1 MRSHQKFFSVAV
13 LGMLGTW
20 ALLAAVGCQ
29 GEPFIRINLDGRN
42 PEITKIQF
50 TGTIGK
56 KSITK
61 EFSKN
66 SDLSLITVSLPE
78 GTRGTLEV
86 SIKGFLADGCKTA
99 EGSKSIAITDD
110 KVNDDVRIQ
119 MHEISKCGKGLYTL
133 KTSKDTPFFG
143 QITSDPPGIDC
154 GNVCSASFLE
164 GTAVKLTA
172 IPKPGTTFTGWS
184 NVPSCGS
191 KPTCDVTIKSDL
203 TVQAVFSGCTGWCNE
218 TPLSSIKTLYGIH
231 GQDTSSIVAVGAAGT
246 ILTWDG
252 SDWTSN
258 IGVTTATLRGVRAP
272 IGPISF
278 AVGDNGRILAP
289 QWGSKWASLMV
300 PSNDKIN
307 GVTGDT
313 PDQMFVVGSGSAFWR
328 GNSMRFSAVTC
339 SPSLPSGTTLNAIAT
354 AQSGATH
361 FLVGNGGFF
370 LQHTSASAPPDPDKC
385 TKLTSQT
392 TNSLQ
397 GLWVGAKNIYLVG
410 DKGTIVRCDT
420 LGSACK
426 VLPSGTSNAL
436 HGIWGT
442 NDDSILYA
450 VGEGGTILKS
460 TTAGATWAAENSG
473 ITAPLYA
480 IWGADASTIYAVGQ
494 DGIILR
500 YR

>member
-1 MRSHQKFFSVAV
+1 MRSHQNFFSVAV

-20 ALLAAVGCQ
+20 ALLAAVSCQ

-42 PEITKIQF
+42 PEITRIQF

-78 GTRGTLEV
+78 GTRGTFEV
-86 SIKGFLADGCKTA
+86 SIIGFLADGCKTA

-119 MHEISKCGKGLYTL
+119 MHEISKCGKGSYTL

-143 QITSDPPGIDC
+143 QITSEPPGIDC
-154 GNVCSASFLE
+154 GSACSASFRE
-164 GTAVKLTA
+164 GTLVKLTA
-172 IPKPGTTFTGWS
+172 KPNYGTTFTGWRG
-184 NVPSCGS
+184 VPNCNS
-191 KPTCDVTIKSDL
+191 KPTCDVTLKSDL
-203 TVQAVFSGCTGWCNE
+203 TIQAIFSGCTGWCNE
-218 TPLSSIKTLYGIH
+218 TPLSSAKTLYGIN
-231 GQDTSSIVAVGAAGT
+231 GQDTSSIVAVGASGT

-252 SDWTSN
+252 SDWTPNTSP
-258 IGVTTATLRGVRAP
+258 ITATLRAVRVP
-272 IGPISF
+272 LGPSSF
-278 AVGDNGRILAP
+278 AVGDRGYILTQ
-289 QWGSKWASLMV
+289 QWGIKWDYLKV
-300 PSNDKIN
+300 QTNEKIN
-307 GVTGDT
+307 GVTGDM
-313 PDQMFVVGSGSAFWR
+313 PDKMFVVGSGSTFWR
-328 GNSMRFSAVTC
+328 GNSMGFSAVTC
-339 SPSLPSGTTLNAIAT
+339 SPILTPGITLNAIAT

-370 LQHTSASAPPDPDKC
+370 LQHASASPNPDQC

-392 TNSLQ
+392 TNNLL
-397 GLWVGAKNIYLVG
+397 GLWVGANNIYLVG
-410 DKGTIVRCDT
+410 AGGTIVKCDA

-426 VLPSGTSNAL
+426 TLQSGTTTAL

-442 NDDSILYA
+442 NNDSIIYA

-460 TTAGATWAAENSG
+460 TTAGVTWDAEKSG
-473 ITAPLYA
+473 TGAHLYA